1 MTFVKIADCVMNVYF
16 NGYDNLMKI
25 IKENILHSQHDV
37 IRSQIL
43 SGIQTPHS

>member
-16 NGYDNLMKI
+16 NDYDNLMKT
-25 IKENILHSQHDV
+25 IKENILHSQHYE

-43 SGIQTPHS
+43 